1 MSFQK
6 GRDYWKKNGFKFYGK
21 FDLDDNSESMMILKK
36 YME

>member
-6 GRDYWKKNGFKFYGK
+6 GRDFWKENGFSFRGE